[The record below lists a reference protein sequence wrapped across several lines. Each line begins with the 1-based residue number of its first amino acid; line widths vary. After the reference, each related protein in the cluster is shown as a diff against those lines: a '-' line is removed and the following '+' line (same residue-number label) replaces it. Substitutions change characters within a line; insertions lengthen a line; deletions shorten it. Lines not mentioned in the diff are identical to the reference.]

1 MAEREGHPGE
11 WELETMASAG
21 PAAKAAS
28 PSTSDAAGGTEDG
41 FAPYREALRN
51 HFPSREE
58 IIAEARA
65 HTHRR
70 RTALRTG
77 GGSALAIVLAAA
89 LLWADPA
96 WQREEIRTALG
107 EQMRHTLADGSV
119 LMLNTDTVL
128 TIEKR
133 LRTRS
138 FILQQGEA
146 GFTVAA
152 GWRPFIVQT
161 GDIRVRDIGTAFT
174 VRRLSNGARV
184 AVLEGVVEVSQPG
197 HAGLTLREGQSVFT
211 SDRGAAAEQGAEP
224 PSYLIDPID
233 PVAAGA
239 WQQGWLLF
247 DGTPLAEV
255 VTEIARYRKQPIHI
269 TDPRTAQLRLSGAY
283 DIQGIETF
291 LDTLPRVLPV
301 TVSRAADGSVSISS
315 AKK

>member
-211 SDRGAAAEQGAEP
+211 SDRGAAAEQGQSRLP
-224 PSYLIDPID
+224 ISSTRSTPS
-233 PVAAGA
+233 
-239 WQQGWLLF
+239 
-247 DGTPLAEV
+247 PLAPGSKAGCSSM
-255 VTEIARYRKQPIHI
+255 ARRWPKSSRKSPATASSRSTSPILA
-269 TDPRTAQLRLSGAY
+269 PRSCGCPAPMTS
-283 DIQGIETF
+283 
-291 LDTLPRVLPV
+291 RVSKPSSTPCHVCYPSPSAVLQ
-301 TVSRAADGSVSISS
+301 TVA
-315 AKK
+315 